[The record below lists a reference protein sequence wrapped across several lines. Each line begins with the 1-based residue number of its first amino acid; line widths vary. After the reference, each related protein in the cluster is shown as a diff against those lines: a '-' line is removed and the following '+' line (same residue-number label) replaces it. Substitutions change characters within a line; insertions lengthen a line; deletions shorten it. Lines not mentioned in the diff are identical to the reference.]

1 MRGTADTSHSNQI
14 HQDGE
19 GATSSPAIRV
29 TAGCIGPKEHVIRH
43 NVLVR
48 ARSLASSR
56 DVVAE
61 LADQAPA
68 PASRKDVTQ
77 PTRLSFRRRRRP
89 GRARPS
95 AAPNDYWAVMSS
107 FVAA

>member
-19 GATSSPAIRV
+19 GAASSPAIRV
-29 TAGCIGPKEHVIRH
+29 TAGCIGPKKHVIRH

-56 DVVAE
+56 GRRWGRRHRASALTPPRLRQDAPIE
-61 LADQAPA
+61 GLHLIDQIP
-68 PASRKDVTQ
+68 PDQEGS
-77 PTRLSFRRRRRP
+77 TR
-89 GRARPS
+89 
-95 AAPNDYWAVMSS
+95 
-107 FVAA
+107 